1 MYIKLK
7 WLLPLLILLFTVA
20 INAIAYWNSEK
31 MQVDETER
39 ELLSETRGQITLLQG
54 IIERFILLNDVV
66 GIRDSVSSFGAN
78 VDSELMYVVNADGII
93 VASTRMAYVG
103 KHWSSLNETVDVDL
117 VANLAITRGTEIFLQ
132 SDQHRVVGYSS
143 ICNEDVSVSL
153 RPDQCGFIYA
163 RMTTVHRIEDA
174 VAALRWQTSLVALGT
189 ALMAVML
196 WYLFEILITKRT
208 YRLAHTMDSFSQG
221 KREARIEMTGRDELA
236 RVGASVD
243 AMLDRI
249 VEEESNLR
257 ASKDHLQRLFEA
269 VPDAILIVDQDG
281 LIRTINHSAE
291 YILGYEKETLE
302 GQNISDLLSCEAGA
316 LMSFQS
322 CINKHQPLAKG
333 ELLQAE
339 VAHANGE
346 MLSVEMS
353 LNEMRSDEE
362 LLYIV
367 VLHDIS
373 ARLKA
378 QSQLLLAQKVFE
390 SAAEGIVVASVD
402 KRIID
407 VNPAYEKMMGYSREE
422 LIGKDPN
429 IIRSDRHDEI
439 FYAAMWDE
447 IRSTGTWSGE
457 IWDRRKNGE
466 VFPTWLNISV
476 IRDVATEVIQ
486 YVGIFSDISK
496 QKSTEAKL
504 QELAYFDPL
513 TSLPNRALFH
523 DRLEREIVVSR
534 RNAGSF
540 VLMFLDLDHFKDV
553 NDSLGHVVGD
563 ELLVQVAER
572 LQTCVRESDSV
583 ARLGGDE
590 FTVILSEISDATF
603 AAQIADDII
612 AAIKEPFQI
621 KGYDVYVGASIGMA
635 VYPADGE
642 DSESLI
648 KSADTAMYQAKES
661 GRGNYKFFTPAMNQ
675 LNIQRIEMER
685 LIRQGLAQDEFIVY
699 YQPKIDILRN
709 VVVGVE
715 ALVRWN
721 HEGQVISPLEFIP
734 LAEDT
739 GLIIPIGRCVLKKV
753 CQQISAWQMAGLSAG
768 SVAVNLSCKQFQ
780 QGKLLVDEIDALL
793 NEFEIPSSSLELEI
807 TESMIM
813 DNVDEAISIMQKLG
827 DRGIKISI
835 DDFGTGYSSLSYL
848 KKFPIDVLKVDRS
861 FISDVENSPDDA
873 SIVASIISM
882 AQSLNLHV
890 VAEGVETDAQLEF
903 LRSHGCDMVQGYLYS
918 RPLPA
923 DEYGIW
929 LQAWQAQPADQ
940 KNVAITNSL

>member
-1 MYIKLK
+1 ML
-7 WLLPLLILLFTVA
+7 
-20 INAIAYWNSEK
+20 
-31 MQVDETER
+31 VDETER
-39 ELLSETRGQITLLQG
+39 ELLSETRSQITLLQG
-54 IIERFILLNDVV
+54 IIERFILLDDVV
-66 GIRDSVSSFGAN
+66 GIRHSVSSFGAN

-103 KHWSSLNETVDVDL
+103 KHWSNLNETVAVDL
-117 VANLAITRGTEIFLQ
+117 IGRLAITRGTEVFLQ
-132 SDQHRVVGYSS
+132 SDKHRVVGYSS
-143 ICNEDVSVSL
+143 ICNGDVSNSL
-153 RPDQCGFIYA
+153 RPDQCGFVYA
-163 RMTTVHRIEDA
+163 RVTTVHRIDQT
-174 VAALRWQTSLVALGT
+174 VAALRWQASLVAVGT

-196 WYLFEILITKRT
+196 WYLFDILITKRT
-208 YRLAHTMDSFSQG
+208 YRLMRTMDDFSQG
-221 KREARIEMTGRDELA
+221 KREARIKMAGLDELA
-236 RVGASVD
+236 DVGASVD
-243 AMLDRI
+243 TMLDHI
-249 VEEESNLR
+249 VQEESNLR
-257 ASKDHLQRLFEA
+257 ASKEHLQRLFEA

-281 LIRTINHSAE
+281 LIRSINDSAK
-291 YILGYEKETLE
+291 YILGYKKEALK
-302 GQNISDLLSCEAGA
+302 GKNICHLLLDEVGG
-316 LMSFQS
+316 FQS
-322 CINKHQPLAKG
+322 CINKHQTLAKG
-333 ELLQAE
+333 GLLQTE
-339 VAHANGE
+339 IAHANGA
-346 MLSVEMS
+346 MLPVEMS

-362 LLYIV
+362 TLYIV

-373 ARLKA
+373 ERLKA

-390 SAAEGIVVASVD
+390 SAAEGIVVTSAEH
-402 KRIID
+402 KIID

-422 LIGKDPN
+422 LIAQDPN
-429 IIRSDRHDEI
+429 VIRSDRHDEI
-439 FYAAMWDE
+439 FYAAMWDK
-447 IRSTGTWSGE
+447 IRSTGVWSGE
-457 IWDRRKNGE
+457 IWDRRKSGE

-476 IRDVATEVIQ
+476 IRDVAGEVAQ

-496 QKSTEAKL
+496 QKTTEEKL

-513 TSLPNRALFH
+513 TSLPNRTLFH

-534 RNAGSF
+534 RNASPF
-540 VLMFLDLDHFKDV
+540 VLMFLDLDRFKDV

-572 LQTCVRESDSV
+572 LQVCVRESDSV

-590 FTVILSEISDATF
+590 FTVMLSEISDATF
-603 AAQIADDII
+603 AAQVADDII

-642 DSESLI
+642 DTESLI

-661 GRGNYKFFTPAMNQ
+661 GRGNYKYFTQAMNQ
-675 LNIQRIEMER
+675 LNIQRVEMEG
-685 LIRQGLAQDEFIVY
+685 LIRQGLAQDEFTVY

-721 HEGQVISPLEFIP
+721 HEGRVISPFEFIP

-739 GLIIPIGRCVLKKV
+739 GLIIPIGRCVLEKV
-753 CQQISAWQMAGLSAG
+753 CQQISGWQMAGLSVG

-780 QGKLLVDEIDALL
+780 QGKLLVDEVDALL
-793 NEFEIPSSSLELEI
+793 NEFEIPSSSLEFEI

-848 KKFPIDVLKVDRS
+848 KKFPIDILKVDRS
-861 FISDVENSPDDA
+861 FISDVESSPDDA

-882 AQSLNLHV
+882 AQNLNLHV

-903 LRSHGCDMVQGYLYS
+903 LRNHGCDMVQGYLYS

-923 DEYGIW
+923 DEYVAW
-929 LQAWQAQPADQ
+929 LQAWQDQPVNQ
-940 KNVAITNSL
+940 KNIAL